1 MFSCLLL
8 DFFLIIHV
16 EMWEEKSN
24 ERENWHFHISH
35 IIRLWLCEWGV
46 KKLRQEREREKNWM
60 SEGCECISWNL
71 FRFRFILRNV
81 QFLSCIGW
89 KKNLLSS
96 FHFINSHASFSHSLF
111 FLFTLDQP
119 LCVIPLEFCMVN
131 SIDFGITSTVNRP
144 SIHFQCVSSMNQVWD
159 LVLLFFFVLFLHSL
173 ISSPIASFFL
183 IKSQF
188 FANHF

>member
-119 LCVIPLEFCMVN
+119 LCVIPLEFYMVN
-131 SIDFGITSTVNRP
+131 SIDFGITSTVPFTSNAYRLWIKFGIWFYCFSLCFSHTRSSQAP
-144 SIHFQCVSSMNQVWD
+144 LPHFS
-159 LVLLFFFVLFLHSL
+159 
-173 ISSPIASFFL
+173 
-183 IKSQF
+183 
-188 FANHF
+188 

>member
-89 KKNLLSS
+89 KKIFCL
-96 FHFINSHASFSHSLF
+96 HFIS
-111 FLFTLDQP
+111 
-119 LCVIPLEFCMVN
+119 
-131 SIDFGITSTVNRP
+131 STPMRAFR
-144 SIHFQCVSSMNQVWD
+144 I
-159 LVLLFFFVLFLHSL
+159 LFFFSSLSTSHCVWSLWSSVWLIQLILVSHRPLTVLPFTSNAYRLWIKFGIWFYCFSL
-173 ISSPIASFFL
+173 CFSYTRSSQAPL
-183 IKSQF
+183 P
-188 FANHF
+188 HFS